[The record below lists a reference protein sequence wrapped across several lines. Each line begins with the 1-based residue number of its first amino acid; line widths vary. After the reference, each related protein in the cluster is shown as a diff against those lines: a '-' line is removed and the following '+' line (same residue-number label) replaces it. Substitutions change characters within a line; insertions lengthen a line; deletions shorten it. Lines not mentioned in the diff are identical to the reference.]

1 MFELIGMSIVVLLLV
16 YFTNI
21 RPFNNYTPPKG
32 YRIDYNLMEL
42 DRIKNELNQGQ
53 LMRNVVAG
61 KYNVKDFDFVI
72 DKKDNGEI

>member
-1 MFELIGMSIVVLLLV
+1 MFELIVMSVIVLLLV
-16 YFTNI
+16 YFTNV

-42 DRIKNELNQGQ
+42 DRMKNGLNQGQ

-61 KYNVKDFDFVI
+61 KYNVKDFDFMI

>member
-53 LMRNVVAG
+53 LMRTVVAG

>member
-61 KYNVKDFDFVI
+61 KYNVKDFDFMI

>member
-42 DRIKNELNQGQ
+42 DRIKKELNQGQ

-61 KYNVKDFDFVI
+61 KYNVKDFDFMI